1 MAGCAVAGGRSG
13 TPESAYT
20 IEDRLSVPGDGGTHH
35 IEVRRY
41 GDRVAAEVSPRDGGA
56 PTTGNAAFRLL
67 FDYIAGA
74 NRQGETVAMT
84 APVDQPVTKPA
95 GGGRRSGQK
104 IAMTVPVESTGA
116 DRVGT
121 AGEVPYVMRF
131 FLPEGYTVETAPVP
145 THARVRIVGLPG
157 RDMAVLR
164 FSGFRNDDRTEAR
177 KADLLA
183 ALNQTAWR
191 PAGQPV
197 AWFYDPPWTLPFL
210 RRNEVAV
217 AVERR

>member
-1 MAGCAVAGGRSG
+1 MAGCAITGGRSG
-13 TPESAYT
+13 TPESAFT
-20 IEDRLSVPGDGGTHH
+20 IEDRLSVPGDDGTRHV
-35 IEVRRY
+35 EVRRY
-41 GDRVAAEVSPRDGGA
+41 GDRVAAEVIPRDDGA

-67 FDYIAGA
+67 FDYISGA

-84 APVDQPVTKPA
+84 TPVARPT
-95 GGGRRSGQK
+95 GGGRAGTK
-104 IAMTVPVESTGA
+104 IPMTVPVESTGS
-116 DRVGT
+116 DRTGA
-121 AGEVPYVMRF
+121 AGEDAYVMRF
-131 FLPEGYTVETAPVP
+131 FLPDGSTPDTAPVP

-177 KADLLA
+177 KAALLA
-183 ALNQTAWR
+183 ALDRTAWR
-191 PAGQPV
+191 PVGQPV

>member
-1 MAGCAVAGGRSG
+1 MAGCATASGRSG
-13 TPESAYT
+13 TPEAAYT
-20 IEDRLSVPGDGGTHH
+20 VEDRLSVPGDDGTRHV
-35 IEVRRY
+35 EVRRY
-41 GDRVAAEVSPRDGGA
+41 GDRVAAEVIPRDGGA

-84 APVDQPVTKPA
+84 TPVAKPA
-95 GGGRRSGQK
+95 GGRRSREK
-104 IAMTVPVESTGA
+104 IPMTVPVESTGT
-116 DRVGT
+116 DRAGT
-121 AGEVPYVMRF
+121 TGEAPYVMRF

-183 ALNQTAWR
+183 ALERTPWH
-191 PAGQPV
+191 PVGQPV

-217 AVERR
+217 AVEQR